1 MTRHRNLI
9 WGFVSNNVQGR
20 MSSEDG
26 LYIYWAINSFQVSF
40 VHCIG
45 SLYVLFYYDTYA
57 LVLSGCATSKMTLP
71 TPPDMVSTS
80 FTSTSEP

>member
-9 WGFVSNNVQGR
+9 RGFVSNIVQGR

-40 VHCIG
+40 VRCIG
-45 SLYVLFYYDTYA
+45 SL
-57 LVLSGCATSKMTLP
+57 
-71 TPPDMVSTS
+71 
-80 FTSTSEP
+80 